1 MSSYSRDHN
10 ASEESSLRLFQE
22 RKTTQTYFKSLPV
35 TYDRASFEA
44 SIEMLL
50 FVCIGEDHPRKDL
63 VRQLAVDLARVPKM
77 TLAELVELLTRTRGF
92 TLDPETLWKI
102 TDTIAEEITNPSVRE
117 S

>member
-1 MSSYSRDHN
+1 V
-10 ASEESSLRLFQE
+10 LLPIRLQ
-22 RKTTQTYFKSLPV
+22 LPRRPFDFGDIFRHV
-35 TYDRASFEA
+35 S
-44 SIEMLL
+44 
-50 FVCIGEDHPRKDL
+50 G
-63 VRQLAVDLARVPKM
+63 QLAADLARVPKM